1 MKTIHD
7 LLAEDLRQIENL
19 RALEECGHRLA
30 VEQGT
35 IGALFA
41 EQMHHSGA
49 VEEVVLP
56 PPPPDFPMFPM

>member
-7 LLAEDLRQIENL
+7 LLVEDLRQIENI
-19 RALEECGHRLA
+19 RALDECTHRIA

-49 VEEVVLP
+49 EVVVLPP